1 MNVLGWLA
9 CSLGTLILL
18 IAALGLLRLP
28 DALTRQHAATKAAT
42 LGVSLFAIGSALL
55 IGDAAWSWRIVVLLG
70 LLFVTLPI
78 ASHALARAAV
88 GEAAASE
95 DAAAPPE
102 SRPPH

>member
-1 MNVLGWLA
+1 MNLLGWLA
-9 CSLGTLILL
+9 CSLATLILL

-42 LGVSLFAIGSALL
+42 LGVSLFAIGSSLI
-55 IGDAAWSWRIVVLLG
+55 IGDASWSWRIVVLLG

-95 DAAAPPE
+95 DAATQPE
-102 SRPPH
+102 SRPLH